1 MAGAATIQMRHLR
14 YFQTTAELL
23 NFTLAAEKLCV
34 TQPTLSESIRELEI
48 ELGTELFVRSTRR
61 VSLSWP
67 GEVLLSE
74 TRRILRLID
83 DAVRMTREAAAADAV
98 TLRVGVIDDR
108 DPGVLSRALAR
119 CRNLLP
125 GLRAT
130 VHVLPT
136 ALQLQALQRKQLDLG
151 IVVGP
156 VEAAGIAAEHLWSE
170 PLVAIVARSHPLAR
184 RSSVAIAEFRDD
196 VFVLPHPAASPGYY
210 NLVLDLCRANGF
222 EPKAGGRSAHFMT
235 RLNQVAL
242 GCGVAFVPAA
252 CDVTQWPD
260 IVAVPLTDG
269 NVSLTVMAVWRVD
282 DVSSAL
288 LSVVALLKSSRLP
301 VAADAACASAERA
314 RPPRAVSPQSG
325 RHASVQ
331 TSDRPPD
338 RPRQGAGGAPSD
350 RPRCGGSR

>member
-1 MAGAATIQMRHLR
+1 MIDLRHLR

-23 NFTLAAEKLCV
+23 NFTHAADKLCV

-48 ELGTELFVRSTRR
+48 ELGTELFIRSTRR

-74 TRRILRLID
+74 TRRILRLVD
-83 DAVRMTREAAAADAV
+83 DAVRLTREAAAADAV
-98 TLRVGVIDDR
+98 TLRLGVIDDR

-125 GLRAT
+125 GLHAT

-156 VEAAGIAAEHLWSE
+156 VEATGIAAEHLWSE
-170 PLVAIVARSHPLAR
+170 PLVAVVPRSHPLAR
-184 RSSVAIAEFRDD
+184 RSSVAVAEFRED
-196 VFVLPHPAASPGYY
+196 VFVLPDPAANPGYY
-210 NLVLDLCRANGF
+210 NHVLDLCRANGF
-222 EPKAGGRSAHFMT
+222 EPKAGEQSAHFMT

-242 GCGVAFVPAA
+242 GCGAAFVPAS

-260 IVAVPLTDG
+260 IAVVPLTDPSAS
-269 NVSLTVMAVWRVD
+269 VPVMAVWRVD
-282 DVSSAL
+282 DGSSAL

-301 VAADAACASAERA
+301 VAADASCASTRA
-314 RPPRAVSPQSG
+314 RLPRVSLPRNG
-325 RHASVQ
+325 PRASVQ

-350 RPRCGGSR
+350 RPRCDGSH

>member
-1 MAGAATIQMRHLR
+1 MIDLRHLR

-23 NFTLAAEKLCV
+23 NFTHAAEKLHV

-74 TRRILRLID
+74 TRRILRLVD
-83 DAVRMTREAAAADAV
+83 DAVRMTRDAAAADAV
-98 TLRVGVIDDR
+98 MLRVGVIDDR

-136 ALQLQALQRKQLDLG
+136 ALQLQALQRKQLDVG

-156 VEAAGIAAEHLWSE
+156 VEAAGIASELLWSE
-170 PLVAIVARSHPLAR
+170 PLVAIVPRSHPLAR
-184 RSSVAIAEFRDD
+184 RASVAVAEFRDD

-210 NLVLDLCRANGF
+210 NHVLDLCRTNGF
-222 EPKAGGRSAHFMT
+222 EPKAGDWSAHFMT

-260 IVAVPLTDG
+260 IAAVPLTDA
-269 NVSLTVMAVWRVD
+269 NVSLPVMAVWCVD
-282 DVSSAL
+282 NVSQAL
-288 LSVVALLKSSRLP
+288 PSVVALLKSSRLP
-301 VAADAACASAERA
+301 AAADAAWASAGRV
-314 RPPRAVSPQSG
+314 RPPQAASPQSG
-325 RHASVQ
+325 RRASAR

-338 RPRQGAGGAPSD
+338 RPRQGAAAAPSD
-350 RPRCGGSR
+350 RHRCDGSR